1 MLTFCEG
8 KTIFLGGEFSGV
20 CQFSNSPLHP
30 AYCPGDPESPQ
41 KHMKLVGW
49 FDAWNMEG
57 WLGDFCAPVLGVFRT
72 KDLDSLEIG
81 GQVTFQEPL
90 DLSNAAQLTE
100 IQVTPIFFVWTLEE

>member
-41 KHMKLVGW
+41 KHMKLVG
-49 FDAWNMEG
+49 
-57 WLGDFCAPVLGVFRT
+57 
-72 KDLDSLEIG
+72 
-81 GQVTFQEPL
+81 
-90 DLSNAAQLTE
+90 
-100 IQVTPIFFVWTLEE
+100 